1 MKITMKKY
9 CKKDYGECHA
19 EMCAARRQPAVKRSD
34 VSINEIRSKA
44 NPHPGAC
51 PPCFCDGLLT
61 QAKSANTDSSENIYF
76 LSLWASIHTKL
87 IVFTP
92 EKQITIKCLYS
103 HKIVCQTPILCDQI
117 LWKAK
122 KEPRPAGSEQNP
134 NICVKM
140 MSTFSPHQMFMVR
153 TVAVCYSFVNLWEK
167 YGGQE
172 SSTQCNI
179 GKHMQIDKR
188 RC

>member
-1 MKITMKKY
+1 MVSAMQKCVLPDDSQQSRGQMSQLMRSRAKPIHTLVLALLVSVMRWRL
-9 CKKDYGECHA
+9 
-19 EMCAARRQPAVKRSD
+19 RRSPLIQIHLKTYIFS
-34 VSINEIRSKA
+34 
-44 NPHPGAC
+44 
-51 PPCFCDGLLT
+51 L
-61 QAKSANTDSSENIYF
+61 
-76 LSLWASIHTKL
+76 LWASIHTKL

-117 LWKAK
+117 LWKAE

-140 MSTFSPHQMFMVR
+140 MSTFSHSPHQMFMVR

-179 GKHMQIDKR
+179 RKHIQIDKR